1 MDVNEHERLPNITLR
16 HKMIIV
22 NLVILRLVY
31 NQNYWCFG
39 FFFYFSLRE
48 LDGLK
53 VWDGFGLFSFT
64 FKIADSEPSVLREA
78 LKSIL
83 FFLTILMCHMARTAN
98 KVHIMV
104 FLQYPTF
111 NWVSVSFTH
120 VHRGFIYRES
130 YTLISWYLI
139 LCNNIVIFFQ
149 RYLPIH

>member
-39 FFFYFSLRE
+39 GFFYFSLRE

-78 LKSIL
+78 LNL
-83 FFLTILMCHMARTAN
+83 R
-98 KVHIMV
+98 
-104 FLQYPTF
+104 QYM
-111 NWVSVSFTH
+111 
-120 VHRGFIYRES
+120 
-130 YTLISWYLI
+130 
-139 LCNNIVIFFQ
+139 
-149 RYLPIH
+149 

>member
-39 FFFYFSLRE
+39 GFFYFSLRE

-98 KVHIMV
+98 KVHIRV

-111 NWVSVSFTH
+111 IWVFYPYS
-120 VHRGFIYRES
+120 
-130 YTLISWYLI
+130 
-139 LCNNIVIFFQ
+139 Q
-149 RYLPIH
+149 RYYLQRKLHTYLMVSDFV